1 MIKRQFTKFL
11 EKGMRG
17 GLSPLF
23 SKQKEQ
29 TNNNNNN
36 KAFEHYWTSELLNK
50 LDSAHLRNFRVHQF
64 RFYINTS
71 DAVGEWD
78 PSRNDHLN
86 RTNF

>member
-23 SKQKEQ
+23 WQKKQ
-29 TNNNNNN
+29 TNNNNN
-36 KAFEHYWTSELLNK
+36 KAIDHYWTSELLNK
-50 LDSAHLRNFRVHQF
+50 LDISHLRNFRVHQY

-78 PSRNDHLN
+78 PSHNDHLN

>member
-1 MIKRQFTKFL
+1 
-11 EKGMRG
+11 MRG
-17 GLSPLF
+17 CLSPLF
-23 SKQKEQ
+23 LQQKEQ

-36 KAFEHYWTSELLNK
+36 NKAIDHYYTIELLNK
-50 LDSAHLRNFRVHQF
+50 LDIAHLRNFHVHQY

-78 PSRNDHLN
+78 PSHNDHLN

>member
-1 MIKRQFTKFL
+1 
-11 EKGMRG
+11 MRG

-23 SKQKEQ
+23 SQQKEQ

-36 KAFEHYWTSELLNK
+36 NNII
-50 LDSAHLRNFRVHQF
+50 AHRRNFRVHQF

-78 PSRNDHLN
+78 PSHNDHLN